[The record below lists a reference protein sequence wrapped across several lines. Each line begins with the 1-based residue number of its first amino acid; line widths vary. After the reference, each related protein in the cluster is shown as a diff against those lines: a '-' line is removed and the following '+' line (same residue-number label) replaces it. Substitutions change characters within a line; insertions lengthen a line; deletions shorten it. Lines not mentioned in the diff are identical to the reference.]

1 MPEHQSTV
9 EALGYS
15 VSQANRAQRV
25 LQKFAA
31 TGAGGWLLQRTL
43 YPLDKQIYR
52 RTNGK
57 VTVPGLVT
65 GLPVIMLTTTGA
77 KTGQPRTMPIVGIPI
92 EGSIAVVGSN
102 YGQSPTP
109 GWIYNL
115 RSDPAATISYRGR
128 EVAVK
133 ARAATRAET
142 EATFATAAPIYPG
155 FSKYRER
162 ASHRE
167 IQVFLLD
174 VQRC

>member
-1 MPEHQSTV
+1 MSEQQSTV

-15 VSQANRAQRV
+15 VSQANWAQRV

-31 TGAGGWLLQRTL
+31 SSAGGWFFQRTL
-43 YPLDKQIYR
+43 YPLDKQLYR

-57 VTVPGLVT
+57 VTLPGLVLN
-65 GLPVIMLTTTGA
+65 LPVIMLTTTGA
-77 KTGQPRTMPIVGIPI
+77 KTGQSRTMPVVGVPI

-115 RSDPAATISYRGR
+115 RADPAAVISYRGR
-128 EVAVK
+128 EVAVH
-133 ARAATRAET
+133 ARAATSAET
-142 EATFATAAPIYPG
+142 EAAFATAAPIYPG

-162 ASHRE
+162 ASHRA

-174 VQRC
+174 VN